1 METSKKLTFTE
12 SMKSNLRA
20 YKIWWKLVPGQ
31 FYADTCNAITKAV
44 APFVTIWISAQLINE
59 LAGNRNPE
67 ILFRWVLIQLITSA
81 IFALLNGAFSRW
93 STYEQ
98 YKSYSANSQ
107 IYMDKMLNLDFADID
122 RQYVYDLYSQASS

>member
-31 FYADTCNAITKAV
+31 VYADTCNAITKAV

-59 LAGNRNPE
+59 LAGNRNTE

-81 IFALLNGAFSRW
+81 IFAN
-93 STYEQ
+93 
-98 YKSYSANSQ
+98 AN
-107 IYMDKMLNLDFADID
+107 
-122 RQYVYDLYSQASS
+122 